1 MANTPT
7 SDFARALRMV
17 TAKAMKDRVPKDF
30 MVAQLEI
37 VKTDMANRYLNEEST
52 RQAEALAEDIAR
64 NGGKIIRPP
73 SSGN

>member
-1 MANTPT
+1 MASQNTT
-7 SDFARALRMV
+7 DFARAIRAV
-17 TAKAMKDRVPKDF
+17 IAKGIKEKVPKDF

-73 SSGN
+73 GSGN